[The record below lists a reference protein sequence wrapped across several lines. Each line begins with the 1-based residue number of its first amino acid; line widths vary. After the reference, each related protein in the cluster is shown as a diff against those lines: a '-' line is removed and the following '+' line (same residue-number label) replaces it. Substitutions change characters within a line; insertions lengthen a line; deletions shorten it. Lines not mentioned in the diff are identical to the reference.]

1 LFFAPSIPGLHGVFP
16 VDSAVYFNN
25 KLVALVEID
34 GEFHYKQLGQLL
46 RRKDKMKEFLYKY
59 HYPTLPLFRIRSD
72 QCTVIGVTRAG
83 KELANWIS
91 ALVVAE
97 ELDKGVVAK

>member
-1 LFFAPSIPGLHGVFP
+1 MFP
-16 VDSAVYFNN
+16 VDSAVYYND

-72 QCTVIGVTRAG
+72 QCTVIGVARAG
-83 KELANWIS
+83 KELACWIS
-91 ALVVAE
+91 SLVVAK
-97 ELDKGVVAK
+97 ELESATAEANK